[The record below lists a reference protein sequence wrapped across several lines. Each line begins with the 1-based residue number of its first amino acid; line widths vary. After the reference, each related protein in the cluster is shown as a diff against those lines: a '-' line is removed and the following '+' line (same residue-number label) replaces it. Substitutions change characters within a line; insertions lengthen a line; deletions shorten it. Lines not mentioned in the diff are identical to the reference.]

1 MDRRVIFF
9 SSPYKKEGHFD
20 QWENA
25 FIKFFE
31 SSNLPFVILE
41 DQRIMLENLLSAMTK
56 QPKAHIKFREQKV
69 VLSGRYDKVYQ
80 RPKYMGNSSLV
91 SRIARRYV
99 WNFIPLEYKHK
110 IVKVVQ
116 RLLSMEQNFA
126 NYKTRELLE
135 LQKLVTLKCIYP
147 ESSLIFF
154 SYLDYF
160 KNISREEW
168 NSLESSL
175 QSKWVA
181 CLFDPDNFPTEN
193 LNELE
198 SLRVIIVTSEYA
210 RKRVQKDLVNQ
221 RIDVLIAPD
230 FVPTSYIHA
239 PPEDMLNER
248 ILNPEGS
255 ISHSV
260 PTQNPKILLAGSI
273 SERKNLDLFLRCAS
287 SEQGAN
293 FTWVIGGKIHREM
306 CSEFALDFLDN
317 KASAFTNIQVI
328 NRYLTDKELEDL
340 VRSSSVLFSIY
351 KEWEYASNIVSRAAI
366 CNVPVLV
373 GNGKHISEIVQQ
385 NSLGLIIS
393 IPNVSSVFD
402 GITELLNK
410 PNYFHASEK
419 FKETLS
425 EQNFIDFLGT
435 VVKKIDR

>member
-1 MDRRVIFF
+1 MIFF
-9 SSPYKKEGHFD
+9 SSPFKNEGHFD

-25 FIKFFE
+25 FRKFFQ
-31 SSNLPFVILE
+31 SANLPFIILE
-41 DQRIMLENLLSAMTK
+41 DQRILLENLMLAMTER
-56 QPKAHIKFREQKV
+56 PKVRIKFREQEI
-69 VLSGRYDKVYQ
+69 VLSGSYDKVYQ
-80 RPKYMGNSSLV
+80 RNKYIGNSSLAP
-91 SRIARRYV
+91 RIARRYV
-99 WNFIPLEYKHK
+99 WNFIPLKYRHK

-116 RLLSMEQNFA
+116 KILSTEQNFA
-126 NYKTRELLE
+126 NYKPRELLE
-135 LQKLVTLKCIYP
+135 LQKLVILKCIYP
-147 ESSLIFF
+147 ETNLIFF

-168 NSLESSL
+168 NSLDSSL

-198 SLRVIIVTSEYA
+198 SLRAIIVTSEYA
-210 RKRVQKDLVNQ
+210 RKKVQRDLVHQ

-230 FVPTSYIHA
+230 FVPTGYIDA
-239 PPEDMLNER
+239 PLDDILNER
-248 ILNPEGS
+248 MLKLEGGQSPS
-255 ISHSV
+255 IPS
-260 PTQNPKILLAGSI
+260 QNPTVLLAGSI
-273 SERKNLDLFLRCAS
+273 SERKNLDLFLRCAC

-328 NRYLTDKELEDL
+328 NKYMTDKELEGL
-340 VRSSSVLFSIY
+340 IRSSSVLFSIY
-351 KEWEYASNIVSRAAI
+351 KDWEYASNIVSRAAI
-366 CNVPVLV
+366 YNVPVLV
-373 GNGKHISEIVQQ
+373 GNGRHISEIVQQ

-393 IPNVSSVFD
+393 FPDVTSVFN